1 MFFLCLILYFH
12 TAKGAIVSAVK
23 KSFGFKVI
31 QVSVPGLCSSRPFD
45 GNADIPDL
53 CECSSCNKTS
63 TESMQRLRQDWEVP
77 YRRAQNLPTRAEF
90 QLCFL
95 LPVLLCNAESASA
108 VPDLGT
114 RLLCILGHQGA
125 VPRDSPWQWTKL
137 QIFLVIMLC
146 LTSLLGASQMTGT
159 LPQVPFC
166 HPAVNLL
173 CLLLLLLRNR
183 WTFLGVW
190 KWQEM

>member
-1 MFFLCLILYFH
+1 MFFICLILYFH

-53 CECSSCNKTS
+53 CECSSCNKTRA
-63 TESMQRLRQDWEVP
+63 ESMQRVRQDWEVP

-108 VPDLGT
+108 VPDSGT
-114 RLLCILGHQGA
+114 RLLCIHGHQGA

-166 HPAVNLL
+166 HPAVNPL